1 MTGNEML
8 NLKIDGKE
16 VRAEKGTLLSELS
29 DKYKNTEDDILLAIV
44 GHRLCELFKP
54 VTEDCEIRFLTG
66 RHKDGKLAYRRS
78 LIFLMQKALD
88 DLVKDGEFGSDAKN
102 TGEDLSKIPDI
113 HVMFSLG
120 NGYFCMSDGD
130 FEVTEDFLSKLS
142 KKMKEIVE
150 KDIKIEKKP
159 VHTRKARAIFR
170 DHGMLSK
177 DALLKYRNS
186 SYTNIYEIE
195 DTNDYFY
202 GYMVPRTGVLGHFRL
217 EKYKDG
223 FMLLFPTKDPKAV
236 EEFSPYEKL
245 YTVLRQ
251 SADWSSLLKI
261 RTVGALNDAI
271 VEGRAQ
277 EIIAMQEALM
287 EEKIGSLARAIAK
300 ERDRRFV
307 MIAGPSSS
315 GKTTFSHRLSVQL
328 RALGLTPHPFPL
340 DDYYNDHDNM
350 PVDEFG
356 EVDFE
361 ALECLDVEL
370 FNMDMAL
377 LMRGDEVKLPT
388 FNFKTGRREYK
399 GRSMKLQKGDV
410 LVIEGIH
417 GLNDKLS
424 YSLPKESKYR
434 IYISAL
440 TQLAIDEHNPLST
453 TDGRLIRRIV
463 RDARTR
469 GTCAKDTIAMWD
481 SVHRGE
487 EKNIFPFQDMAD
499 AFFNSA
505 LIYEMAIMRIYAMPE
520 LFSVPRECEEYR
532 EAKRLMKLLDYFLPL
547 PTEDIPKN
555 SLIREF
561 VGGSSFLV

>member
-1 MTGNEML
+1 MTGNEIL
-8 NLKIDGKE
+8 NLKIDGEE
-16 VRAEKGTLLSELS
+16 VRAESGMLLSSLAE
-29 DKYKNTEDDILLAIV
+29 KYGKKDDDILLAIV
-44 GHRLCELFKP
+44 DHRLAELFRPIDK
-54 VTEDCEIRFLTG
+54 DCEIRFLTG
-66 RHKDGKLAYRRS
+66 RDKDGRLAYRRS

-88 DLVKDGEFGSDAKN
+88 DLVKDGEFGADARN
-102 TGEDLSKIPDI
+102 TGGDISKIPDI
-113 HVMFSLG
+113 NVMFSLG
-120 NGYFCMSDGD
+120 NGFFCMSDGD
-130 FEVTEDFLSKLS
+130 FEVTEEFLSKLS
-142 KKMKEIVE
+142 EKMKKVVE
-150 KDIKIEKKP
+150 EDIKIEKKP
-159 VHTRKARAIFR
+159 VHTREARRIFR
-170 DHGMLSK
+170 NHGMLSK
-177 DALLKYRNS
+177 DGLLKYRNS

-202 GYMVPRTGVLGHFRL
+202 GYMVPRTGVLKYFRL

-223 FMLLFPTKDPKAV
+223 FMLLFPTKEPSAV

-271 VEGRAQ
+271 VDGRSQ

-287 EEKIGSLARAIAK
+287 EEKIGSLARDIAAEK
-300 ERDRRFV
+300 DRRFV

-328 RALGLTPHPFPL
+328 RAMGLTPHPFPL

-361 ALECLDVEL
+361 ALECLDIEL
-370 FNMDMAL
+370 FNSDMTR
-377 LMRGDEVKLPT
+377 LMKGEQVSLPT
-388 FNFKTGRREYK
+388 FNFKTGKREYK
-399 GRSMKLQKGDV
+399 GRTMKLSKGDV

-424 YSLPKESKYR
+424 YSLPPESKYR

-487 EKNIFPFQDMAD
+487 KKNIFPFQDSAD

-505 LIYEMAIMRIYAMPE
+505 LIYEMAVMRIYAMPE
-520 LFSVPRECEEYR
+520 LFSVPRDCEEYR

-547 PTEDIPKN
+547 PTEDIPRN
-555 SLIREF
+555 SLVREF
-561 VGGSSFLV
+561 VGGSCFDV

>member
-1 MTGNEML
+1 MTGNEIL
-8 NLKIDGKE
+8 NLKIDGEE
-16 VRAEKGTLLSELS
+16 VRAESGTLLSSLA
-29 DKYKNTEDDILLAIV
+29 DKYGKKEDDILLAIV
-44 GHRLCELFKP
+44 GHRLTELFRP

-66 RHKDGKLAYRRS
+66 RDKDGRLAYRRS

-88 DLVKDGEFGSDAKN
+88 DLVKDGEFGADAKN
-102 TGEDLSKIPDI
+102 TGGDISKIPDI
-113 HVMFSLG
+113 NVMFSLG
-120 NGYFCMSDGD
+120 NGFFCISDGD
-130 FEVTEDFLSKLS
+130 FEVTEAFLSKLS
-142 KKMKEIVE
+142 DKMKEVVE

-159 VHTRKARAIFR
+159 VPTRDARLIFR

-177 DALLKYRNS
+177 DCLLKYRSS

-202 GYMVPRTGVLGHFRL
+202 GYMVPRTGLLKYFRL

-223 FMLLFPTKDPKAV
+223 FMLLFPTKEPSKV

-271 VEGRAQ
+271 VDGRSQ

-287 EEKIGSLARAIAK
+287 EEKIGSLARDIASEK
-300 ERDRRFV
+300 DRCFV

-361 ALECLDVEL
+361 ALECLDIEL
-370 FNMDMAL
+370 FNSDMTR
-377 LMRGDEVKLPT
+377 LMKGEQVPLPT
-388 FNFKTGRREYK
+388 FNFKTGKREYK
-399 GRSMKLQKGDV
+399 GRSMKLSKGDV

-505 LIYEMAIMRIYAMPE
+505 LIYEMAVMRIYAMPE
-520 LFSVPRECEEYR
+520 LFSVPRDCEEYR

-547 PTEDIPKN
+547 PTEDIPRN
-555 SLIREF
+555 SLVREF
-561 VGGSSFLV
+561 VGGSCFDV